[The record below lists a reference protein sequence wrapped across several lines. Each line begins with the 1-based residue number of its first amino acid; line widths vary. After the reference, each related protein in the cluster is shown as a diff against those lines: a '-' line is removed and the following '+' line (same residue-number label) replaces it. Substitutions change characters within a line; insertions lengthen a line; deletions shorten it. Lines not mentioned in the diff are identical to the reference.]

1 MYVKKPPLQ
10 KLREIIIQ
18 GFGNNVRKK
27 TTTIEAEGVF
37 FTYIVPK
44 ALNYYFLQLL

>member
-1 MYVKKPPLQ
+1 MYVKKTPLQ

-27 TTTIEAEGVF
+27 TTTIEAEGNNNSRLWEQC
-37 FTYIVPK
+37 T
-44 ALNYYFLQLL
+44 

>member
-1 MYVKKPPLQ
+1 MYVKKTPLQ

-27 TTTIEAEGVF
+27 NTTTEAEG
-37 FTYIVPK
+37 
-44 ALNYYFLQLL
+44 L